1 MHKTVL
7 SHSLALFVTTTSVIS
22 SYCTRPED
30 IPLVKIGTA
39 GISFHQVSMQ
49 YN

>member
-7 SHSLALFVTTTSVIS
+7 SHSLALLPTSVIS

-39 GISFHQVSMQ
+39 DISFHQVSMT